1 MATPSIHPI
10 EGFYIVWMITLIVP
24 RIIKKISVR
33 SEMASLISSK
43 RVLIFGMRF
52 ALLPNLKSLIKLI
65 VILHFASMINVVW
78 SSLDSSLNFYG
89 WLKYLLSGLSEEL
102 LQDLEVRH
110 ILSKVF
116 ANSCSLTL
124 HPCLVKE
131 CCLSETT
138 I

>member
-1 MATPSIHPI
+1 
-10 EGFYIVWMITLIVP
+10 
-24 RIIKKISVR
+24 
-33 SEMASLISSK
+33 
-43 RVLIFGMRF
+43 
-52 ALLPNLKSLIKLI
+52 
-65 VILHFASMINVVW
+65 MINVVW

-89 WLKYLLSGLSEEL
+89 SLKYLLSGLSEGL
-102 LQDLEVRH
+102 LLDLEVHH

-124 HPCLVKE
+124 HPCLVEE